1 MYQIAKGYRQAIQEC
16 ADKFAGNERWQC
28 GAKTIKNKAK
38 GKKRNEM
45 DVTLNEGKLLV
56 FVLAGLSLTDV
67 FS

>member
-1 MYQIAKGYRQAIQEC
+1 MYQIAKGYSQAIQEC

-45 DVTLNEGKLLV
+45 DVTLNEGKYSIV
-56 FVLAGLSLTDV
+56 KTYC
-67 FS
+67 